1 MAEIHEVSNSTT
13 KPAVHGEGKNFE
25 GVRGTSHDT
34 HGGVVGINDW
44 VPKDAGSGGNG
55 GWFESSQGEGV
66 RGWAKSPFHGGVVG
80 VNTAK
85 GIAVFGTSDGEGVH
99 GETTSNAF
107 VAGVTG
113 LAVNE
118 DGIGPGVL
126 GQSNGSGPGVVGEAI
141 RDAGVIGLHGTVHFE
156 DGSANFPGVGS
167 AGVMGASEG
176 GPGLLGIS
184 WGGLAGQFYGD
195 VRISKN
201 LTVDGDLFL
210 PGADCAELFAV
221 VDQIE
226 PGDVMV
232 IDRDGALRRSDTSY
246 DKRVAGV
253 VSGAGRFRPGMMLD
267 SRNVGPHRT
276 CPLAL
281 IGKVY
286 CKVDARPSP
295 IEVGDL
301 LTTSMTA
308 GHAMKVADPSNAFG
322 TVLGKAL
329 AELDTGIGLLPILV
343 CLQ

>member
-1 MAEIHEVSNSTT
+1 MVVMPRFTSNTGADE
-13 KPAVHGEGKNFE
+13 PAVSAASEGD
-25 GVRGTSHDT
+25 GVRGESTNPGNAHTS
-34 HGGVVGINDW
+34 
-44 VPKDAGSGGNG
+44 
-55 GWFESSQGEGV
+55 
-66 RGWAKSPFHGGVVG
+66 GVVG
-80 VNTAK
+80 V
-85 GIAVFGTSDGEGVH
+85 G
-99 GETTSNAF
+99 SNADGLA
-107 VAGVTG
+107 AGVTG
-113 LAVNE
+113 TSEGFA
-118 DGIGPGVL
+118 PGVL
-126 GQSNGSGPGVVGEAI
+126 GRSK
-141 RDAGVIGLHGTVHFE
+141 RDCGVIGVYRTAHFE
-156 DGSANFPGVGS
+156 DGSANFPGVSS

-226 PGDVMV
+226 PGDVLV

-253 VSGAGRFRPGMMLD
+253 VSGAGRLRPGMLLD
-267 SRNVGPHRT
+267 SGNVGSHRS
-276 CPLAL
+276 CPIAL

-286 CKVDARPSP
+286 CKVDARPHP

-308 GHAMKVADPSNAFG
+308 GHAMKAANPSDAFG

-329 AELDTGIGLLPILV
+329 ADLDTGVGLLPILV